1 MTIIV
6 NEKGMNYSNGRKRKK
21 EIKIVSRYMTH
32 TITRIITK
40 IINRKKTCI
49 YHMAKKVQVEITIR
63 SQISLWYKSY
73 FTGMSHHGWIT
84 NSISN
89 AISRMVIL
97 VLLFQYCKL
106 FLTIIIIIICKVI
119 EKVKLY
125 NRIINVMYRVINY
138 S

>member
-6 NEKGMNYSNGRKRKK
+6 NEKGINYSNGRKRKK

-89 AISRMVIL
+89 AISRMVNYTSVVISI
-97 VLLFQYCKL
+97 L

-125 NRIINVMYRVINY
+125 NRIINVI
-138 S
+138 